1 MSMTKWANDG
11 YLSQD
16 NAAGGWRLGVKNIL
30 RLLHPDKEISYLTKI
45 CKMKIDVCDSW
56 SIQKS
61 CQHDGMIM
69 TIFNNIGISGYKQFN
84 LYASRIYLQ
93 VTTLSDNEPA
103 DGTGICTEILDC
115 TRIPNRYSKWKWP
128 QQPERT
134 DTQKEDW
141 KEAILKYLVTQGSKK
156 LLQLKQ
162 RLGIW
167 FSKSSME

>member
-1 MSMTKWANDG
+1 MMDISARITQ
-11 YLSQD
+11 LE
-16 NAAGGWRLGVKNIL
+16 AGGWRLGVKNIL

-93 VTTLSDNEPA
+93 LAYVQKFWIAL
-103 DGTGICTEILDC
+103 GF
-115 TRIPNRYSKWKWP
+115 RIDIQNGNGRSNRNVLIHRKRIGRKP
-128 QQPERT
+128 
-134 DTQKEDW
+134 
-141 KEAILKYLVTQGSKK
+141 
-156 LLQLKQ
+156 
-162 RLGIW
+162 
-167 FSKSSME
+167 FSRI